1 MTAIDYWELVAVL
14 LLVAVAAV
22 MAAAEVSITRMN
34 RFRAYSLGEEGRRG
48 AKALVKIV
56 ENPAPYLNVVLLVTL
71 LVQLGGTT
79 LAGTVAVRVFHG
91 SGEIIATIVMTVI
104 LFVFAEVTPKTFTV
118 QQTDRV
124 ALRLAPMIVG
134 LKRLVGPLASILI
147 KVANVILPGKGLAQG
162 PFVTET
168 EIRAMAE
175 AASEDDAIEEEEK
188 ELIHSIFE
196 FGDTLVREVMVPRP
210 DMISVPI
217 TASVRDVLDLIL
229 KHGYSRIPVF
239 KETVDDVV
247 GIAYAKDLL
256 RHLHAGKGD
265 VALDTI
271 VREAYFVPDSKKV
284 SDLLRE
290 MQARRVHIAIVLDE
304 YGSTAG
310 LVTIEDLL
318 EEIVGEIADEY
329 DREEP
334 EIESLGEGRY
344 RVSGRAAIDDVN
356 ELLEVDLPHD
366 EWDTVAGLMYGL
378 LGAVPTQGE
387 RVRHEDLEFTAER
400 VQGRRIS
407 SVLITRRGVDD
418 GAGGGEATAGA
429 DAEAEAPSEQA
440 ASAE

>member
-1 MTAIDYWELVAVL
+1 MTTIDYWELVAVL
-14 LLVAVAAV
+14 VLVVVAAI

-34 RFRAYSLGEEGRRG
+34 RFRAYALREEETRG
-48 AKALVKIV
+48 AKALVRIV

-134 LKRLVGPLASILI
+134 LKRVIGPVASVLI
-147 KVANVILPGKGLAQG
+147 KLANVILPGKGLAQG

-175 AASEDDAIEEEEK
+175 AASEEDAIEEEEK

-196 FGDTLVREVMVPRP
+196 FGDTFVREVMVPRP
-210 DMISVPI
+210 DVILAPI
-217 TASVRDVLDLIL
+217 TASVSDVLDLVL
-229 KHGYSRIPVF
+229 KHGYSRIPVY
-239 KETVDDVV
+239 KETIDDIV

-256 RHLHAGKGD
+256 RHLHAGKED
-265 VALDTI
+265 VSLDTI
-271 VREAYFVPDSKKV
+271 LREAYFVPDSKKV

-344 RVSGRAAIDDVN
+344 RASGRAAIDDVN

-387 RVRHEDLEFTAER
+387 RVRYEDLEFTAER

-407 SVLITRRGVDD
+407 SVLITRSGVDD
-418 GAGGGEATAGA
+418 GAADGNAGEPTVDA
-429 DAEAEAPSEQA
+429 DAPSEQA